1 MTGLS
6 WLQVVLLS
14 RKLLHVTGRA
24 KLMANSNVNSR
35 VQKHRNSLRSA
46 GLRPVQIWVPDTR
59 KPGFSEE
66 CARQSSVVAQSDS
79 TDQAI
84 DYLLNESARDIDGW
98 TD

>member
-1 MTGLS
+1 MTILAR
-6 WLQVVLLS
+6 LHAVLLS
-14 RKLLHVTGRA
+14 RKLLHVTA
-24 KLMANSNVNSR
+24 KGSFVANSNINLR

-84 DYLLNESARDIDGW
+84 DHLLNESARDIDGW

>member
-6 WLQVVLLS
+6 RLQVVLLS

-46 GLRPVQIWVPDTR
+46 GLRPIQIWVPDTR
-59 KPGFSEE
+59 KLGFAEE

-79 TDQAI
+79 TDEAI
-84 DYLLNESARDIDGW
+84 DHLLNESARDIDGW

>member
-1 MTGLS
+1 MIGLS
-6 WLQVVLLS
+6 RLQVVLLS
-14 RKLLHVTGRA
+14 RKLLHVTVRA

-79 TDQAI
+79 ADQAMN
-84 DYLLNESARDIDGW
+84 DLLNESLRDLEGW

>member
-1 MTGLS
+1 MTTLAR
-6 WLQVVLLS
+6 LHAMLLS
-14 RKLLHVTGRA
+14 RKLLHVTVKGN
-24 KLMANSNVNSR
+24 LMANSNINLR

-79 TDQAI
+79 ADQAMN
-84 DYLLNESARDIDGW
+84 DLLNESLRDLEGW

>member
-6 WLQVVLLS
+6 RLQVVLLS

-66 CARQSSVVAQSDS
+66 CARQSSVVARSDS

-84 DYLLNESARDIDGW
+84 DHLLNESARDIDGW